1 MFLHVVGHNQRF
13 RVIHNMFRRSM
24 ETISRYFK
32 QVLFAVGE
40 LRGEM
45 IRRPSGQTPPKIR
58 GSLRWYP
65 YFKDCI
71 GAIDGTHVT
80 ARVPRSQSAAYKGRK
95 HYTSQ
100 NVLAAVDFDLRF
112 TYVLAGWEGSA
123 PDANILTD
131 SMSRPDGIN
140 IPDGKFYLRDAGYA
154 CRPGILPPFRKTR
167 YHLNEFSGRNFPR
180 TAQELFNLRHSS
192 LRVTVERASGA
203 LKNSG
208 ALMNTCLRRKRSS
221 LTMLLALAMVWR
233 HLTVTLGRTKGWSG
247 QRQCGLTEVSAGF
260 EEGEEETAA
269 TEAQKKRKKKKQ
281 QQ

>member
-13 RVIHNMFRRSM
+13 RIIRNTFRRSM

-32 QVLFAVGE
+32 QVLYTVGE

-58 GSLRWYP
+58 GSPGWYP

-80 ARVPRSQSAAYKGRK
+80 ARVPRLQSAAYRGRK

-100 NVLAAVDFDLRF
+100 NVLVVVDFDLKF
-112 TYVLAGWEGSA
+112 TYLLAGWKGSA
-123 PDANILTD
+123 HDANILTD

-140 IPDGKFYLRDAGYA
+140 IPDDKFYLGDAGYA
-154 CRPGILPPFRKTR
+154 CRSGILPPFRKIR
-167 YHLNEFSGRNFPR
+167 YHLNEFSGRNYPR

-192 LRVTVERASGA
+192 LRVTVEMAFGA
-203 LKNSG
+203 LKNRFKILDQKPFHPYSTQVQ
-208 ALMNTCLRRKRSS
+208 LV
-221 LTMLLALAMVWR
+221 LACCILHNWI
-233 HLTVTLGRTKGWSG
+233 L
-247 QRQCGLTEVSAGF
+247 Q
-260 EEGEEETAA
+260 
-269 TEAQKKRKKKKQ
+269 
-281 QQ
+281 